1 MNSEILVLL
10 PVLLPL
16 LAASISIVLWR
27 SRLAQRVIGV
37 AGTAALLAASI
48 VLLVTTQDQGILT
61 MEMSGFVAPFGIVL
75 VSDLLSAIMVV
86 MTGIMGFT
94 VVIYSLATAGEGYER
109 FGYYPLMHLLHAGV
123 AGAFLTGD
131 IFNLYVWFEVMLV
144 ASFALLVLGGK
155 RAQMEGAVKYV
166 TINLVSSMILLTA
179 IGLTYGLVGS
189 LNMAHIAEIFQYE
202 MQHGGESPMVLVIAM
217 MFMVAFGIKAGSFPL
232 FFWLP
237 ASYHTPPVAVSA
249 LFAGLLT
256 KVGAYALFRFF
267 TLIFSPELA
276 PAMDIEFMYGV
287 LMWAGAI
294 TMITGVLGAAA
305 QFEFRRILSI
315 HIISQIGYM
324 LMALGLLG
332 FTETNPEIPA
342 EVGQLAVAGG
352 IFYIIHNI
360 IVKTNL
366 FLVSG
371 VVYRLLGTYQ
381 LKQLGGIYRQ
391 KPFLALLFFI
401 PALSLAG
408 LPPLSGFFAK
418 LSVIRA
424 GLESYQFLVVTIAIV
439 TGALTLYSMVKIW
452 MYAFWSPAPEDNEHT
467 HKLSEKLDADMW
479 VMYTPI
485 ILLVICTL
493 VLGIYSEPFFD
504 LTMQA
509 AEQMLNPAEY
519 IEAVD
524 LHDSIEHS
532 LEGTPEHSP
541 ESQEVLDQ
549 TFDGGD

>member
-1 MNSEILVLL
+1 MNLDLLVLF
-10 PVLLPL
+10 PVLLPM
-16 LAASISIVLWR
+16 LAAAISVMLWR
-27 SRLAQRVIGV
+27 SPLAQRVIGV
-37 AGTAALLAASI
+37 VGTTALLAASI
-48 VLLVTTQDQGILT
+48 WLLIATRQEGILT
-61 MEMSGFVAPFGIVL
+61 MEMSGFSAPFGIVL
-75 VSDLLSAIMVV
+75 VSDLLSAMMVLMV
-86 MTGIMGFT
+86 GIMGFT
-94 VVIYSLATAGEGYER
+94 VVLYSLATAGEDYER

-144 ASFALLVLGGK
+144 ASFALLILGGK
-155 RAQMEGAVKYV
+155 RPQMEGAVKYV

-189 LNMAHIAEIFQYE
+189 LNMAHIAQTFQE
-202 MQHGGESPMVLVIAM
+202 VDSPMVTVVAM
-217 MFMVAFGIKAGSFPL
+217 MYMIAFGIKAGSFPL

-256 KVGAYALFRFF
+256 KVGAYALFRVF
-267 TLIFSPELA
+267 TLIFTQ
-276 PAMDIEFMYGV
+276 DVEFTHNI
-287 LMWAGAI
+287 LLWAGAI

-324 LMALGLLG
+324 LMALGLLASPDI
-332 FTETNPEIPA
+332 PEEA
-342 EVGQLAVAGG
+342 AHLAIAGG

-371 VVYRLLGTYQ
+371 VVYRILGSYK
-381 LKQLGGIYRQ
+381 LKELGGIYRHQ
-391 KPFLALLFFI
+391 PFLALLFFI

-418 LSVIRA
+418 LAVIRA
-424 GLESYQFLVVTIAIV
+424 GLEAYQWVVVAFAII

-452 MYAFWSPAPEDNEHT
+452 MYAFWSPLAEDHPRK
-467 HKLSEKLDADMW
+467 HKLKEPFDATTW
-479 VMYTPI
+479 VMCTPI

-493 VLGIYSEPFFD
+493 VLGIYSEPFFE
-504 LTMQA
+504 LTLASA
-509 AEQMLNPAEY
+509 AELLDPSQY
-519 IEAVD
+519 IEAVGLTD
-524 LHDSIEHS
+524 EITHVIEEVDST
-532 LEGTPEHSP
+532 GG
-541 ESQEVLDQ
+541 QE
-549 TFDGGD
+549 

>member
-1 MNSEILVLL
+1 MIYPDVLVLL
-10 PVLLPL
+10 PVLLPM
-16 LAASISIVLWR
+16 LAAAVSVMAWR
-27 SRLAQRVIGV
+27 SPLAQRVIGV
-37 AGTAALLAASI
+37 VGTTALLAASI
-48 VLLVTTQDQGILT
+48 WLLWVTWDQGIQT
-61 MEMSGFVAPFGIVL
+61 MDFSGFAPPFGIVL
-75 VSDLLSAIMVV
+75 VSDLLSAMMVV

-94 VVIYSLATAGEGYER
+94 VVIYSLATAGEDYER

-144 ASFALLVLGGK
+144 ASFALLVLGGR

-189 LNMAHIAEIFQYE
+189 LNMAHIAEVFHYE
-202 MQHGGESPMVLVIAM
+202 MTYGDQSPMIMVLAM
-217 MFMVAFGIKAGSFPL
+217 MYMIAFGIKAGSFPM

-267 TLIFSPELA
+267 TLIFSPDLEGFNA
-276 PAMDIEFMYGV
+276 QFVHGT

-324 LMALGLLG
+324 LMAIGLLG
-332 FTETNPEIPA
+332 FTQTNPDIPA

-371 VVYRLLGTYQ
+371 VVYRLLGSYK
-381 LKQLGGIYRQ
+381 LKKLGGIYRK

-418 LSVIRA
+418 FAVIRA
-424 GLESYQFLVVTIAIV
+424 GLEAYQWAVVVFALV
-439 TGALTLYSMVKIW
+439 TGLLTLYSMVKIW
-452 MYAFWSPAPEDNEHT
+452 MYAFWRPTPEDNPKAHRLTEPD
-467 HKLSEKLDADMW
+467 DADTW

-485 ILLVICTL
+485 ILLLICT
-493 VLGIYSEPFFD
+493 VVMGVYCEPFFEV
-504 LTMQA
+504 MMA
-509 AEQMLNPAEY
+509 AAAQMLDPSVY
-519 IEAVD
+519 IEAVG
-524 LHDSIEHS
+524 LETEITHVIEEV
-532 LEGTPEHSP
+532 EGS
-541 ESQEVLDQ
+541 
-549 TFDGGD
+549 

>member
-1 MNSEILVLL
+1 MNVELLVLF

-16 LAASISIVLWR
+16 LSAALSVMSWR
-27 SRLAQRVIGV
+27 SPLAQRVIGV
-37 AGTAALLAASI
+37 VGTAALLASGI
-48 VLLVTTQDQGILT
+48 WLLLETWEHGYIT
-61 MEMSGFVAPFGIVL
+61 MNFSGFAPPFGIVL
-75 VSDLLSAIMVV
+75 VADLLSAIMIL

-94 VVIYSLATAGEGYER
+94 VVLYSLVTAGEGYER

-144 ASFALLVLGGK
+144 ASFALLVLGGS

-202 MQHGGESPMVLVIAM
+202 MQHGDQSPMIIVLAM
-217 MFMVAFGIKAGSFPL
+217 MYMVAFGIKAGSFPM

-267 TLIFSPELA
+267 TLIFAPNPELM
-276 PAMDIEFMYGV
+276 PGFDFQFTHSV

-294 TMITGVLGAAA
+294 TMLTGVLGAAA

-332 FTETNPEIPA
+332 ITQSNPDIPE
-342 EVGQLAVAGG
+342 EVGVLAVAGG
-352 IFYIIHNI
+352 IFYIVHNI
-360 IVKTNL
+360 VVKTNL

-371 VVYRLLGTYQ
+371 VVYRILGTYQ
-381 LKQLGGIYRQ
+381 LKKLGGIYKH
-391 KPFLALLFFI
+391 KPFLALLFFV

-418 LSVIRA
+418 FAVIRA
-424 GLESYQFLVVTIAIV
+424 GLEAYQGIIVAFALV

-452 MYAFWSPAPEDNEHT
+452 MYAFWSPEPEDNPNV
-467 HKLSEKLDADMW
+467 HKLKEGTDADTW

-485 ILLVICTL
+485 ILLAICTV
-493 VLGIYSEPFFD
+493 VLGVWAQPFFE
-504 LTMQA
+504 LCMAA
-509 AEQMLNPAEY
+509 AEQMLNPTEY
-519 IEAVD
+519 IEALDLQDQITHVINEVD
-524 LHDSIEHS
+524 AA
-532 LEGTPEHSP
+532 
-541 ESQEVLDQ
+541 
-549 TFDGGD
+549 GGAQ

>member
-1 MNSEILVLL
+1 MELDSEILVLL
-10 PVLLPL
+10 PVLLPM
-16 LAASISIVLWR
+16 LAAATSVVLWR
-27 SRLAQRVIGV
+27 SPIAQRIIGV
-37 AGTAALLAASI
+37 GGTLALLVASI
-48 VLLVTTQDQGILT
+48 VLLMTTREQGIIT

-75 VSDLLSAIMVV
+75 VSDLFAAIMVV

-179 IGLTYGLVGS
+179 IGLTYGLVGT
-189 LNMAHIAEIFQYE
+189 LNMADIAQIFHYE
-202 MQHGGESPMVLVIAM
+202 MTEGGQSSLVMVVAA

-267 TLIFSPELA
+267 TLIFNPELA
-276 PAMDIEFMYGV
+276 PAFDAEFIYGV

-332 FTETNPEIPA
+332 FTETNPDIPA

-352 IFYIIHNI
+352 IYYIVHNI

-371 VVYRLLGTYQ
+371 VVFKRLGSYK
-381 LKQLGGIYRQ
+381 LKKLGGIYR
-391 KPFLALLFFI
+391 KEPFLALLFFI

-418 LSVIRA
+418 FAVIRA
-424 GLESYQFLVVTIAIV
+424 GLEAYQGVVVAFALV

-452 MYAFWSPAPEDNEHT
+452 MYAFWRPTPEDNPNAEN
-467 HKLSEKLDADMW
+467 LGEPYDADTW
-479 VMYTPI
+479 VMLTPV

-493 VLGIYSEPFFD
+493 VLGMYSEPFFELMLD
-504 LTMQA
+504 A
-509 AEQMLNPAEY
+509 ADQMLNPEVY
-519 IEAVD
+519 IEAVN
-524 LHDSIEHS
+524 LHDEIEHAI
-532 LEGTPEHSP
+532 EGTPP
-541 ESQEVLDQ
+541 EFNPEQ
-549 TFDGGD
+549 GGE